1 MNSSM
6 NAGTSPR
13 KQAPKKRFNIMLPVR
28 LLDDLEK
35 FAEEE
40 QVTVIDLIRD
50 GLRFYLTVL
59 RATRGTKGEFIYRE
73 EGTNKE
79 KTLIAPL

>member
-1 MNSSM
+1 MN
-6 NAGTSPR
+6 NGINSP

-28 LLDDLEK
+28 LLEDLEK

-73 EGTNKE
+73 EVTNKE
-79 KTLIAPL
+79 KILVAPL